1 MVSSSPIF
9 LFHKP
14 RNIVTT
20 KSDEL
25 GRKTVYDVLPAWV
38 RDDGWIPVG
47 RLDRDTR
54 GLLLFVQGGRL
65 MDALSRPGTHD
76 KTYEVWVRG
85 RVHDTAPLLKG
96 VKTALG
102 LLRAKEVRV
111 LGGAAQKTRLEV
123 VLDEG
128 KNRHIRRLFGALR
141 DPQRGT
147 PLKVVE
153 LKRVQF
159 GPVKLDVPSGA
170 WRFLTEDECAA
181 LA

>member
-1 MVSSSPIF
+1 MTDVSPIL

-14 RNIVTT
+14 KSIVTT
-20 KSDEL
+20 ASDEL
-25 GRKTVYDVLPAWV
+25 GRKTVYDVLPDWV
-38 RDDGWIPVG
+38 KSDGWIPVG

-54 GLLLFVQGGRL
+54 GLLLFVRDGKL
-65 MDALSRPGTHD
+65 MDALSRPGAHD

-85 RVHDTAPLLKG
+85 RVEDTAPLLKG
-96 VKTALG
+96 VKSALG

-111 LGGAAQKTRLEV
+111 MGGAAQKTRLEV

-147 PLKVVE
+147 PLKVLE

-159 GPVKLDVPSGA
+159 GPLKLDIPSGR
-170 WRFLTEDECAA
+170 WRFLTPEECS
-181 LA
+181 LLR